1 MKVGEDN
8 FVVLQGW
15 MLSHNLSPKEL
26 IALGLIHGF
35 SQDGESKF
43 LGSISY
49 IQEWLNCSRPT
60 AIATLK
66 SLEDKGLIE
75 KEQELVNGVLF
86 NRYRVIVKGSIIFR
100 GSKEILPLVKNL
112 NRGSKEILPNNNIYN
127 NISTTTPSVDNIFS
141 SNNNISEEIEKAV
154 ERIVGWLTE
163 DYDIRILQFSRVGLV
178 TPDMLAKDK
187 LEVIRDH
194 AAKFYEQCRLDGKGD
209 IERRGRLEVIAHFNN
224 WIKAVTRIKK
234 EDESR
239 TNKID
244 NTMQFV
250 LEELED

>member
-15 MLSHNLSPKEL
+15 MLAEEYDLSAREL
-26 IALGLIHGF
+26 IILGLINGF
-35 SQDGESKF
+35 SQDGDSKF
-43 LGSISY
+43 QGNLGY
-49 IQEWLNCSRPT
+49 IQEWSRSKSKHT
-60 AIATLK
+60 AIDTLK
-66 SLEDKGLIE
+66 SLEEKGLIV
-75 KEQELVNGVLF
+75 KENELINGVLF
-86 NRYRVIVKGSIIFR
+86 NRYRAICR
-100 GSKEILPLVKNL
+100 GSAKIAPPVQKLQG
-112 NRGSKEILPNNNIYN
+112 GSAKIAPNNNIYN
-127 NISTTTPSVDNIFS
+127 NTSTTTPSIDNIFS
-141 SNNNISEEIEKAV
+141 SNNNISDEIEKAV

-187 LEVIRDH
+187 LEIIRDH

-234 EDESR
+234 ENESGQ
-239 TNKID
+239 NNID
-244 NTMQFV
+244 STMQFV

>member
-1 MKVGEDN
+1 MKVSEDN

-15 MLSHNLSPKEL
+15 MLNHDLTPKEL
-26 IALGLIHGF
+26 IALGLVHGF

-60 AIATLK
+60 VIATLK
-66 SLEDKGLIE
+66 SLEDKNLIV

-86 NRYRVIVKGSIIFR
+86 NRYRVNLR

-112 NRGSKEILPNNNIYN
+112 NGGSKEILPNNNIYN
-127 NISTTTPSVDNIFS
+127 NISSTTPSIDNIFS
-141 SNNNISEEIEKAV
+141 SNNNISEENEKAV

-163 DYDIRILQFSRVGLV
+163 DYDIRMLQFSRLGLI

-194 AAKFYEQCRLDGKGD
+194 AARFYEQCRLDGKGD
-209 IERRGRLEVIAHFNN
+209 IERRGRLDVISHFNN
-224 WIKAVTRIKK
+224 WIKAVTRNKK
-234 EDESR
+234 EDESGQ
-239 TNKID
+239 NNID
-244 NTMQFV
+244 STMQFV

>member
-15 MLSHNLSPKEL
+15 MLAEEYDLSAREL
-26 IALGLIHGF
+26 IILGLINGF
-35 SQDGESKF
+35 SQDGDSKF
-43 LGSISY
+43 QGNLGY
-49 IQEWLNCSRPT
+49 IQEWSRCKSKHT
-60 AIATLK
+60 AIDTLK
-66 SLEDKGLIE
+66 SLEEKGLIV
-75 KEQELVNGVLF
+75 KENELINGVLF
-86 NRYRVIVKGSIIFR
+86 NRYRAICR
-100 GSKEILPLVKNL
+100 GSAKIAPPVQKLQG
-112 NRGSKEILPNNNIYN
+112 GSAKIAPNNNIYN
-127 NISTTTPSVDNIFS
+127 NISTTTPSIDNIFS

>member
-15 MLSHNLSPKEL
+15 MLAEEYDLSAREL
-26 IALGLIHGF
+26 IILGLINGF
-35 SQDGESKF
+35 SQDGDSKF
-43 LGSISY
+43 QGNLGY
-49 IQEWLNCSRPT
+49 IQEWSRSKSKHT
-60 AIATLK
+60 AIDTLK
-66 SLEDKGLIE
+66 SLEEKGLIV
-75 KEQELVNGVLF
+75 KENELINGVLF
-86 NRYRVIVKGSIIFR
+86 NRYRAICR
-100 GSKEILPLVKNL
+100 GSAKIAPPVQKLQG
-112 NRGSKEILPNNNIYN
+112 GSAKIAPNNNIYN
-127 NISTTTPSVDNIFS
+127 NISTTTPSIDNIFS
-141 SNNNISEEIEKAV
+141 SNNNISDEIEKAV

-187 LEVIRDH
+187 LEIIRDH

>member
-86 NRYRVIVKGSIIFR
+86 NRYRVVFR

-127 NISTTTPSVDNIFS
+127 NISTTTPSIDNIFS
-141 SNNNISEEIEKAV
+141 SNNNISEDENLICT
-154 ERIVGWLTE
+154 WLK
-163 DYDIRILQFSRVGLV
+163 DDLDIRQMQFYRLGLIE
-178 TPDMLAKDK
+178 TKDEFEGV
-187 LEVIRDH
+187 LIDQV
-194 AAKFYEQCRLDGKGD
+194 AKFYEQCRLDGKGD
-209 IERRGRLEVIAHFNN
+209 IRKRGRLDVIAHFNN

-234 EDESR
+234 EDESGQ
-239 TNKID
+239 NNID

>member
-86 NRYRVIVKGSIIFR
+86 NRYRVIFR

-127 NISTTTPSVDNIFS
+127 NISTTTPSIDNIP
-141 SNNNISEEIEKAV
+141 SNNNISEDENLICT
-154 ERIVGWLTE
+154 WLK
-163 DYDIRILQFSRVGLV
+163 DDLDIRQLQFYRLGLIETNDEFESTLIDQV
-178 TPDMLAKDK
+178 S
-187 LEVIRDH
+187 
-194 AAKFYEQCRLDGKGD
+194 KFYEQCRLDGKGD
-209 IERRGRLEVIAHFNN
+209 IRRRGRLDVIAHFNN

-234 EDESR
+234 EDESGQNNIES
-239 TNKID
+239 T
-244 NTMQFV
+244 TQFI

>member
-15 MLSHNLSPKEL
+15 MLSHDLTPKEL

-66 SLEDKGLIE
+66 SLEDKGLIV

-86 NRYRVIVKGSIIFR
+86 NRYRVIFR
-100 GSKEILPLVKNL
+100 GSKEILPLVKNF
-112 NRGSKEILPNNNIYN
+112 NGGSKEILPNNNIYN
-127 NISTTTPSVDNIFS
+127 NISTTTPSIDNIFS
-141 SNNNISEEIEKAV
+141 SNNISEENEKAV

-163 DYDIRILQFSRVGLV
+163 DYDIRMLQFSRLGLV

-187 LEVIRDH
+187 LEVVRDH
-194 AAKFYEQCRLDGKGD
+194 AARFYEQCRLDGKGD
-209 IERRGRLEVIAHFNN
+209 IERRGRLDVIPHFNN
-224 WIKAVTRIKK
+224 WIKAVTRNKK

-239 TNKID
+239 TNNIE

>member
-1 MKVGEDN
+1 MNNMKVGEDN

-15 MLSHNLSPKEL
+15 MLAEEYDLSAREL
-26 IALGLIHGF
+26 IILGLINGF
-35 SQDGESKF
+35 SQDGDSKF
-43 LGSISY
+43 QGNLGY
-49 IQEWLNCSRPT
+49 IQVWSRSKSRNT
-60 AIATLK
+60 AKEALE
-66 SLEDKGLIE
+66 SLEKKGLIV
-75 KEQELVNGVLF
+75 KENELINGVLF
-86 NRYRVIVKGSIIFR
+86 NRYRAIYR
-100 GSKEILPLVKNL
+100 GSAKIDGGGQKLT
-112 NRGSKEILPNNNIYN
+112 GGWSKIEPNNNIYN
-127 NISTTTPSVDNIFS
+127 NISTTTPSIDNIS